1 MELFLNLC
9 WLMLALPAYLL
20 WRQRVSTNPWGRASL
35 VIICTL
41 GCALVLLFPVV
52 SVSDDLHAVAQTMEE
67 SKRGMHHLGACCRSH
82 QAVDHDLLRV
92 LPAYGPLNIVATQVG
107 MVVPLSASSLELHLA
122 AIPAG
127 RAPPSLV
134 PVFVSPSALCSLG

>member
-9 WLMLALPAYLL
+9 WLTLALPAYLL
-20 WRQRVSTNPWGRASL
+20 WRQRVSTNPWSQASL

-52 SVSDDLHAVAQTMEE
+52 SASDDLHAVAQAMEE
-67 SKRGMHHLGACCRSH
+67 SKRGMHHDGGCCRSH
-82 QAVDHDLLRV
+82 QAVDHDSLFA
-92 LPAYGPLNIVATQVG
+92 LPASCHLNVVGAQVG
-107 MVVPLSASSLELHLA
+107 TVIPHSASSLKLRLV

-127 RAPPSLV
+127 RAPPSLAI
-134 PVFVSPSALCSLG
+134 FSL